1 MSDHHTI
8 NYIELPA
15 RDLAATKQ
23 FFSTVFAWQFVD
35 YGPDYTAFGTA
46 EAGVDGGFFRAD
58 VAGRVEAGAPLVVLY
73 SEDLEASQR
82 AVEAAGGEISTP
94 IFDFPGG
101 RRFHFIEPS
110 GNELAV
116 WAAPVQN

>member
-1 MSDHHTI
+1 MSNHHKI
-8 NYIELPA
+8 NYVELPA
-15 RDLAATKQ
+15 RDLAKTKQ
-23 FFSTVFAWQFVD
+23 FFSVVFGWQFVD
-35 YGPDYTAFGTA
+35 YGPDYSAFVGA
-46 EAGVDGGFFRAD
+46 DAGMDGGFFRAD
-58 VAGRVEAGAPLVVLY
+58 VAGRAEAGASLIVLY

-82 AVEAAGGEISTP
+82 KIEAAGGEISTP

-116 WAAPVQN
+116 WAPPVQF